1 MKKILILY
9 TSVGLGHKSI
19 AENIADRLR
28 SAGFEVKLEDILQ
41 VQKGWLVSVGKFLH
55 HVINFYLPF
64 LWSFLYQS
72 DSFTDWSLKFRTRVA
87 ANNMLNTQMI
97 LDSFEPD
104 AVIATQTTA
113 SAVVSALKS
122 AGKYK
127 NLFGIAFS
135 DYHLHRYWLYDNSD
149 FYLANIPEQKTE
161 MVRLGIAPEKI
172 FVCGMSLPEK
182 KQNDPATVRE
192 KFGFSSQDKVVLVGG
207 GSLGYGLDSDIVF
220 SLSAQS
226 SIKVI
231 VVCGKNQ
238 KIFSKLT
245 DFFAGQSNVTVLGF
259 YQPMEDLYALA
270 DIFITKPGGLS
281 VAEAVS
287 WQLPILVSHFLPG
300 QEELNYEYLQ
310 DKAIVMPE
318 PINLAAAAQEELES
332 GAFRQSLGKNRMAQ
346 IVMRGEI
353 LVEKVMES
361 LLHGHSQKN
370 H

>member
-113 SAVVSALKS
+113 SAVMSALKS

-127 NLFGIAFS
+127 NLLRC
-135 DYHLHRYWLYDNSD
+135 D
-149 FYLANIPEQKTE
+149 T
-161 MVRLGIAPEKI
+161 
-172 FVCGMSLPEK
+172 
-182 KQNDPATVRE
+182 
-192 KFGFSSQDKVVLVGG
+192 
-207 GSLGYGLDSDIVF
+207 
-220 SLSAQS
+220 
-226 SIKVI
+226 
-231 VVCGKNQ
+231 
-238 KIFSKLT
+238 
-245 DFFAGQSNVTVLGF
+245 
-259 YQPMEDLYALA
+259 
-270 DIFITKPGGLS
+270 
-281 VAEAVS
+281 
-287 WQLPILVSHFLPG
+287 
-300 QEELNYEYLQ
+300 
-310 DKAIVMPE
+310 
-318 PINLAAAAQEELES
+318 
-332 GAFRQSLGKNRMAQ
+332 
-346 IVMRGEI
+346 
-353 LVEKVMES
+353 
-361 LLHGHSQKN
+361 
-370 H
+370 